1 MSNQLHSYVTFTF
14 IPDQTVPTW
23 KKRRPLGENKTHF
36 PPTRPQRH
44 AVRIIVQ
51 PATTPPRH
59 PCQYRHKPFYT
70 GFDVVTTF
78 ENSASLLSCNCSSQQ
93 RYATR
98 DRSSTPFAVHL
109 AVPRLLSIQFLV
121 IRYLETISRVVLR
134 VYTTGHSL
142 ASLSADPHTL
152 LVQKQRVCVW
162 GCCACGRN
170 TRP

>member
-1 MSNQLHSYVTFTF
+1 MSNLNFEKASSTWRKQNTFPTNATAATRHTHHRATRNGTPSTPPIPTEPIDRF
-14 IPDQTVPTW
+14 IPVF
-23 KKRRPLGENKTHF
+23 N
-36 PPTRPQRH
+36 
-44 AVRIIVQ
+44 
-51 PATTPPRH
+51 
-59 PCQYRHKPFYT
+59 
-70 GFDVVTTF
+70 VVATF
-78 ENSASLLSCNCSSQQ
+78 ENSASLLSDNCSSSSSSN
-93 RYATR
+93 ATR
-98 DRSSTPFAVHL
+98 DRSTTPFAVHL

-142 ASLSADPHTL
+142 AGLSADPHTL